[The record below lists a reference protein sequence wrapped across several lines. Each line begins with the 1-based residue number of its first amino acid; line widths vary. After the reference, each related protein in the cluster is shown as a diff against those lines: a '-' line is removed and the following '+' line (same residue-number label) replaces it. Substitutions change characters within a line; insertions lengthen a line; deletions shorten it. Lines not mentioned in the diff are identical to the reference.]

1 MTSSDILKNLEIGGW
16 SAIFLI
22 CAYGFYKLILAKG
35 FASKCGWFSIDLRSK
50 EARILEINNKQEL
63 ELKRLEIDEILAKAE
78 LLKYQTDNNE
88 RSREKTTKSSKPAT
102 DTGEGP

>member
-50 EARILEINNKQEL
+50 EARILEINNKQEI
-63 ELKRLEIDEILAKAE
+63 ELKRLEIDEIHAKAE
-78 LLKYQTDNNE
+78 LLKYQNDSNE
-88 RSREKTTKSSKPAT
+88 RPREKVTKSVGSST
-102 DTGEGP
+102 DPGERV